1 MEISQEAKTILN
13 KHQVELKNNIC
24 LPLFVDALVSG
35 GITLFDEVRTVMEN
49 AGICLEDAD
58 FSKLK

>member
-13 KHQVELKNNIC
+13 KHQDELKNNVL

-35 GITLFDEVRTVMEN
+35 GITLFDEVRIVMEN
-49 AGICLEDAD
+49 AGICLEDTD

>member
-13 KHQVELKNNIC
+13 KHQDELKNNVL

-49 AGICLEDAD
+49 AGICLEDTD